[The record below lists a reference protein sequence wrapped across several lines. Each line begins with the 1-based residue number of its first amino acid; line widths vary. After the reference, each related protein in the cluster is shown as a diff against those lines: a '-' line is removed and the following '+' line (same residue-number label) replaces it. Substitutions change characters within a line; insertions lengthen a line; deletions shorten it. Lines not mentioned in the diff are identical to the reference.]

1 MSQEP
6 KNLAWFV
13 INLAE
18 VFRMKNTSL
27 LLAGAAALALTVP
40 VAHANDDDWGQNRI
54 KHVLLISIDGMHA
67 SDFKNCSRGVAGVNG
82 GAPYCPHLA
91 ELGETGLNYV
101 AANTSRPSDSFP
113 GLMAIVTGGTPRTVG
128 AYYDV
133 AYDRSLDAP
142 AKATGNG
149 VAAGPCTPNAAP
161 TGTRTEYEEG
171 IDLDQSKVNGG
182 APGAGLVEGGINS
195 IDPQRLP
202 RDPKAGC
209 APVMPWNFVR
219 TNTIFGVI
227 RKAGGYTSWYDKHP
241 AYAAVAGPG
250 GTGLSE
256 FFGPEINSLVV
267 ALPGYTTPEGVSC
280 ATVPD
285 PSQTGSWTDS
295 FANIQCYD
303 TIKVN
308 AILNQI
314 HGKNHDGNSSRYPNI
329 FGMNFQAVSV
339 GQKLIEKNVGS
350 GGYLDA
356 AGTPSALLLKEL
368 QFVDDSIGKM
378 VDDLKDTG
386 RYDSTMIV
394 ITAKHGQAPIDP
406 NRFSPIPG
414 HSGTNGTTP
423 ATLLASLLP
432 FSESPLNP
440 TGIGPTQDDVSL
452 LWLSDSSQTPAAV
465 AILEAN
471 QKQLGLG
478 TIFYGPTLALNYNAP
493 GLPPNGDPR
502 TPDIIVTPNPGVI
515 YTGSTAKQ
523 EEHGGFSHD
532 DTNVMMLLSNPGFK
546 ASTVYSDVSTTQVA
560 PTILKALGLDPQS
573 LDAVQ
578 LEGTGVLPAVQ
589 LPQRDR

>member
-1 MSQEP
+1 
-6 KNLAWFV
+6 
-13 INLAE
+13 
-18 VFRMKNTSL
+18 MKNTAL

-67 SDFKNCSRGVAGVNG
+67 SDYKNCSHGVASVNG

-91 ELGETGLNYV
+91 ELGENGVNYV

-149 VAAGPCTPNAAP
+149 VAAGPCTPGAAP

-182 APGAGLVEGGINS
+182 APGAGLVDAGINS

-209 APVMPWNFVR
+209 APVLPWNFVR
-219 TNTIFGVI
+219 TNTIFGVV

-241 AYAAVAGPG
+241 AYAAVSGPG

-267 ALPGYTTPEGVSC
+267 GLPGYTTPEGVSC
-280 ATVPD
+280 STVRD

-314 HGKNHDGNSSRYPNI
+314 HGKDHNGNSSRFPTL

-356 AGTPSALLLKEL
+356 AGTPSDFLLSEIK
-368 QFVDDSIGKM
+368 FVDDSIGKM

-386 RYDSTMIV
+386 RYDSTLIV

-423 ATLLASLLP
+423 ATLLANLLP

-440 TGIGPTQDDVSL
+440 TGIGPTEDDISL
-452 LWLSDSSQTPAAV
+452 LWLKDSSQTNAAV

-471 QKQLGLG
+471 QKQIGLG
-478 TIFYGPTLALNYNAP
+478 TIFYGPTLALNYNTP

-502 TPDIIVTPNPGVI
+502 SPDIIVTPNPGVI

-532 DTNVMMLLSNPGFK
+532 DTNVMMLLSHPTFK
-546 ASTVYSDVSTTQVA
+546 ARTVYSDVSTTQVA
-560 PTILKALGLDPQS
+560 PTILKALGLNPQS

-578 LEGTGVLPAVQ
+578 LEGTGVLPSIK
-589 LPQRDR
+589 LSEDR